1 MYLNVLSPDVAKAH
15 DRDLLARVEQ
25 DRQAAMARR
34 SHAGVPTL
42 RAAARRVLHARSAAA
57 K

>member
-1 MYLNVLSPDVAKAH
+1 MYLNILSPDVAKAH
-15 DRDLLARVEQ
+15 ERDLLAGAEQ
-25 DRQAAMARR
+25 DRQATMVHR
-34 SHAGVPTL
+34 SQAGVPTL

>member
-1 MYLNVLSPDVAKAH
+1 MYLNILSPDVAKAH
-15 DRDLLARVEQ
+15 DRDLLAGVEQ

>member
-1 MYLNVLSPDVAKAH
+1 MYLNILSPDVAKAH
-15 DRDLLARVEQ
+15 DRDLLAGVEQ

-42 RAAARRVLHARSAAA
+42 RAAVRRVLHPRSAAA
-57 K
+57 L